1 MHIKHMST
9 YCVEVF
15 VPMSGASSVG
25 GPVLPLHYA
34 VEGTQETRKKT
45 T

>member
-34 VEGTQETRKKT
+34 VGGTQETRKKT